1 MLKKFIILFFLQLFV
16 IHPSFTME
24 KETTFNKDLFN
35 KAQSDGKIV
44 VVSSWIKYCSS
55 CASQMKVLN
64 KAKNDGQLLDIK
76 FENIEYF
83 SFDVTNK
90 EIANLLNVKFQTTL
104 LIYKDNKEVYRS
116 LGETTEDLIYEA
128 LKKVI

>member
-1 MLKKFIILFFLQLFV
+1 MLKKIIILFFLQLFV
-16 IHPSFTME
+16 IHPSFSTE
-24 KETTFNKDLFN
+24 KETTFNKEMFS

-44 VVSSWIKYCSS
+44 IVSSWIKYCSS

-64 KAKNDGQLLDIK
+64 KAKNDGKLLDIK

-90 EIANLLNVKFQTTL
+90 DIANLLNVKFQTTL
-104 LIYKDNKEVYRS
+104 LIFKDNKEVYRS
-116 LGETTEDLIYEA
+116 LGETSENLIYEA
-128 LKKVI
+128 LKKAI

>member
-24 KETTFNKDLFN
+24 KETTFNKELFN